1 VEDFGDFLRRF
12 WWVLFIIVPWVLSAV
27 GDVFTKAARKAAEQ
41 ERARRRERQQ
51 GTAPSD
57 LQGAPQSDPQGGPQR
72 GPQSVPLSDLQR
84 GPQSVPLSDLQR
96 GPQSV
101 PLSGP
106 ESGPHAGPIMAQ
118 PQHPRR
124 PSAEEVAA
132 EIRRMMGL
140 EVQEEHRSPSRPGSE
155 AEWQEA
161 DWQETEWQ
169 EAEWQEPEPEPPPL
183 PRRQAEQFG
192 SLHERMAHKDRRQ
205 ISHVEGRHIQPATA
219 HGGVHDRHLQ
229 TGLMQKLSARE
240 GKGTRASRALPDMRL
255 PGAGGL
261 VDLADPAR
269 AFVMLE
275 VLGPPKALRDE
286 TF

>member
-41 ERARRRERQQ
+41 ERARRRQRQQ
-51 GTAPSD
+51 GGALSD
-57 LQGAPQSDPQGGPQR
+57 PQGDPQGGPQR

-106 ESGPHAGPIMAQ
+106 QSGPHAGPIMAQ

-132 EIRRMMGL
+132 EIRRMMGM
-140 EVQEEHRSPSRPGSE
+140 EVREERRSPSGPGSE
-155 AEWQEA
+155 AESQEA

-169 EAEWQEPEPEPPPL
+169 EAEWQEAEWQEPEPPAL
-183 PRRQAEQFG
+183 PARPAQEFG